1 VNRVVPA
8 GSTPVNRVVPAGSTP
23 VNRVVPA
30 GSTPDP
36 DCEVFFTGIPVAAFC
51 AVLVGAA
58 LTAFGRELAD
68 INVLLAIGINLIVVG
83 GAAPT
88 VLRWRATPVWRWPVY
103 GACVGA
109 VISFVVL
116 GISVVASA

>member
-1 VNRVVPA
+1 MTDRGVLY
-8 GSTPVNRVVPAGSTP
+8 
-23 VNRVVPA
+23 
-30 GSTPDP
+30 
-36 DCEVFFTGIPVAAFC
+36 TGIPVALFA

-68 INVLLAIGINLIVVG
+68 INVFLAVGINLVVVG

-88 VLRWRATPVWRWPVY
+88 VLRWRTVPVWRWPVY

-109 VISFVVL
+109 VVSFVAL